1 MTIGGTSNTW
11 KHKMDFKSIIN
22 STNAEN
28 VDILYIVI
36 LLKSHSGPDLAAKS
50 KHINV
55 DALLSVFPQPQST
68 DFTQY
73 NSYGDMCGGGR
84 GESCNEYEATKP
96 IFANFTTAIQHQYW
110 GKKWLTTCT

>member
-1 MTIGGTSNTW
+1 
-11 KHKMDFKSIIN
+11 MDFKSIVY

-28 VDILYIVI
+28 VHILCIVI
-36 LLKSHSGPDLAAKS
+36 LLKTHSGPDLAAKS
-50 KHINV
+50 KYINV

-84 GESCNEYEATKP
+84 GESCNKYEATKQ
-96 IFANFTTAIQHQYW
+96 IFANFTTAIQHQFW
-110 GKKWLTTCT
+110 GGKNGSLRVHK